1 MPLLTFDII
10 EGRSESEIKTLLDAA
25 HRAVVQA
32 FKVPERDRYQIV
44 HENKAHHM
52 IIEDTGLGLT
62 RSREVV
68 VVRVYT
74 SPRSEAQKQLFY
86 ATLQAELE
94 EHCGLSG
101 DELGNQQPQRGLE
114 FCSRRGAVHH
124 RRTLALAAMGL
135 AHDGFPGAPG
145 RRRPFSCIDEPIQRL
160 FHQPLAPL
168 IVSSKLPFRRRRFID
183 IIETDNTHR

>member
-44 HENKAHHM
+44 HENKAHHI

-101 DELGNQQPQRGLE
+101 DDLMISVISNHKGDWSFAHGVAQYITGEL
-114 FCSRRGAVHH
+114 
-124 RRTLALAAMGL
+124 
-135 AHDGFPGAPG
+135 
-145 RRRPFSCIDEPIQRL
+145 
-160 FHQPLAPL
+160 
-168 IVSSKLPFRRRRFID
+168 
-183 IIETDNTHR
+183 